1 MRVLFS
7 ALPNSGHFLPMA
19 PFIGSMLAAG
29 HEVMVA
35 SAPGFQA
42 QVAATGADFWPVGH
56 PSPES
61 LAPDFERLVGLTTRE
76 SNDWM
81 VGEFF
86 GRIRPTAALP
96 RLREALTSWQ
106 PQLVLRDS
114 AEFGSSLAAEQLGVP
129 VGRIAIGLGAA
140 EEFIVA
146 GAASSIDTLRTG
158 CGLPAD
164 PGLTRIRHEPYLTLF
179 PAGLEDPAIPDPVH
193 IIRFRNPSWTPLAA
207 EAASSGLVYV
217 TLGSEAGHMPGS
229 ARVYSEAM
237 AAVADVDREVLL
249 TTGSADPAW
258 FRDPPPNVRV
268 ERWVD
273 QAQVLAG
280 ASAVI
285 CHGGGGTTLGA
296 LAAGVPL
303 VMVPLFAQDQ
313 HINAGRVAAVGV
325 GVSVVPE
332 RDAIRSGLSAVLQD
346 ESFRTRAR
354 ALAAELRGQHGTD
367 DAIDLLA
374 ADGLI

>member
-1 MRVLFS
+1 
-7 ALPNSGHFLPMA
+7 
-19 PFIGSMLAAG
+19 
-29 HEVMVA
+29 
-35 SAPGFQA
+35 
-42 QVAATGADFWPVGH
+42 VGH

-61 LAPDFERLVGLTTRE
+61 LAPDFERLAGLTTRE
-76 SNDWM
+76 ANDWM

-114 AEFGSSLAAEQLGVP
+114 AELGSSLAAEQLGVP
-129 VGRIAIGLGAA
+129 VGRIAIGLGAT
-140 EEFIVA
+140 EEFIIA
-146 GAASSIDTLRTG
+146 GAASSIDNLRAD

-164 PGLTRIRHEPYLTLF
+164 PGLDRIRREPYLTLF

-193 IIRFRNPSWTPLAA
+193 TIRFRNPAWTTSASA
-207 EAASSGLVYV
+207 DASSGLVYV
-217 TLGSEAGHMPGS
+217 TLGSEAGRMPGS

-249 TTGSADPAW
+249 TTGSADPAL
-258 FRDPPPNVRV
+258 FRSAPPNVRV

-273 QAQVLAG
+273 QSQVLPA

-303 VMVPLFAQDQ
+303 VMVPLFASDQ
-313 HINAGRVAAVGV
+313 HINADRVAAVGA

-332 RDAIRSGLSAVLQD
+332 RDVIRSGLLTVLDD
-346 ESFRTRAR
+346 ESLRAR
-354 ALAAELRGQHGTD
+354 VRVLAAELRGQHSTD

>member
-1 MRVLFS
+1 
-7 ALPNSGHFLPMA
+7 MA
-19 PFIGSMLAAG
+19 PFIKSMLAAG

-42 QVAATGADFWPVGH
+42 QVAATGADFWAVGH

-61 LAPDFERLVGLTTRE
+61 LAPDFERLAGLTTRE
-76 SNDWM
+76 ANDWM
-81 VGEFF
+81 VGQFF

-96 RLREALTSWQ
+96 RLREALTSWR

-114 AEFGSSLAAEQLGVP
+114 AEFGGSLAAEQLGVP

-140 EEFIVA
+140 EEFILP
-146 GAASSIDTLRTG
+146 GAAPSIDMLRAG

-193 IIRFRNPSWTPLAA
+193 TIRFRNPSWTPSAA

-237 AAVADVDREVLL
+237 AAVADIDRDVLL

-280 ASAVI
+280 ASAVV

-303 VMVPLFAQDQ
+303 VMVPLFADDQ
-313 HINAGRVAAVGV
+313 HINAGRVAAAGV

-332 RDAIRSGLSAVLQD
+332 RDAIRSGLLTVLG
-346 ESFRTRAR
+346 EEAFRTRAR
-354 ALAAELRGQHGTD
+354 VLAAELRGQHSTD